1 MNVRTW
7 RWYPRHIAGQ
17 IAMVVVASIGLAL
30 ALLIAIVI
38 MIRPEADLQNSSRA
52 VDALLSVARLLD
64 ATADPKSQSEILEAS
79 TAAFPELQIKFIS
92 AQDAHH
98 KNDRNDRYV
107 QFLRQVLGPRF
118 DISGVFADTADPGKL
133 VVDIVSQN
141 GLALRATLPAFVPP
155 PPPLTPIVTG
165 TLVFVAASVF
175 LLLLWATKALTA
187 PLSQFA
193 DAAEQFGRNFEHQ
206 TLTEKGPEEIR
217 KASRAFNEMGERIK
231 RLVED
236 RTNMLAAISHD
247 LRTPITRM
255 RLRAEFVEDKAI
267 RRDMLRDLERLNEMV
282 QSALAFI
289 RDSRVEGAAT
299 RVDLPCL
306 LQTICEQF
314 AEMGQDVSYHGAQ
327 QMVVMARPD
336 ALQRAVTNLVENAL
350 KFGTKAMIELQDL
363 ADGSLAIDI
372 LDDGPG
378 LADANPEKLI
388 RPFVRGDNA
397 RTQNPQSGFGLGLT
411 IANSIIEAHGGKL
424 TFRDRQP
431 RGLTV
436 RLTLGRDCWPVSH
449 VTMSDA

>member
-1 MNVRTW
+1 MSVRAW
-7 RWYPRHIAGQ
+7 RWFPRHIAGQ
-17 IAMVVVASIGLAL
+17 IAIVVVTSIGLAL
-30 ALLIAIVI
+30 ALLIAVVI
-38 MIRPEADLQNSSRA
+38 MMRPDADVQNSFRA
-52 VDALLSVARLLD
+52 VDAFLSVARLLD
-64 ATADPKSQSEILEAS
+64 AAADAKSRSDILAAS
-79 TAAFPELQIKFIS
+79 TAAFSDLQIQIIS
-92 AQDAHH
+92 AQDTVH

-107 QFLRQVLGPRF
+107 QFLRQALGSRF
-118 DISGVFADTADPGKL
+118 NISGVFADTTDAGKL
-133 VVDIVSQN
+133 VVDIASQN

-155 PPPLTPIVTG
+155 APPLTPIVTG
-165 TLVFVAASVF
+165 TLAFVTVSVF

-193 DAAEQFGRNFEHQ
+193 NAAEQFGRNFEHQ
-206 TLTEKGPEEIR
+206 TLTEQGPEEIR

-267 RRDMLRDLERLNEMV
+267 RDDMLRDLERLNEMV
-282 QSALAFI
+282 HSALSFI

-314 AEMGQDVSYHGAQ
+314 AEMGQDVSYHGVK
-327 QMVVMARPD
+327 QMVVTVRPD

-350 KFGTKAMIELQDL
+350 KFGTKATIELQVFP
-363 ADGSLAIDI
+363 DGSLAIDI

-378 LADANPEKLI
+378 LADADPEKLI

-397 RTQNPQSGFGLGLT
+397 RTQYPQSGFGLGLT

-424 TFRDRQP
+424 SFRNRQP

-436 RLTLGRDCWPVSH
+436 RLTLARQPASRVS
-449 VTMSDA
+449 MSDA

>member
-1 MNVRTW
+1 MSLRAW

-17 IAMVVVASIGLAL
+17 IAIVVITSIGLAL
-30 ALLIAIVI
+30 TLLIVVVI
-38 MIRPEADLQNSSRA
+38 MTRPEADLQNSSRT

-64 ATADPKSQSEILEAS
+64 ATADPNSRSNILEAS
-79 TAAFPELQIKFIS
+79 TAAFPELQIKIIS
-92 AQDAHH
+92 AQDTLY
-98 KNDRNDRYV
+98 KNDRNDRFV

-118 DISGVFADTADPGKL
+118 DISGVFADTADARKV

-155 PPPLTPIVTG
+155 APPLTPIVTG
-165 TLVFVAASVF
+165 TLVFVVASVF

-193 DAAEQFGRNFEHQ
+193 NAAEQFGRNFEQQ
-206 TLTEKGPEEIR
+206 TLTEQGPEEIR
-217 KASRAFNEMGERIK
+217 KASRAFNKMGERIK
-231 RLVED
+231 RLVDD

-255 RLRAEFVEDKAI
+255 RLRAEFVEDKTV
-267 RRDMLRDLERLNEMV
+267 RGDMIRDLEDLNEMV

-289 RDSRVEGAAT
+289 RDSRVENAAT

-350 KFGTKAMIELQDL
+350 KFGTKATIELQDL
-363 ADGSLAIDI
+363 PDGNLAIDI
-372 LDDGPG
+372 LDEGPG
-378 LADANPEKLI
+378 LADADPKELI

-397 RTQNPQSGFGLGLT
+397 RTQNQQSGFGLGLT

-424 TFRDRQP
+424 TFRNRQP
-431 RGLTV
+431 RGLSV
-436 RLTLGRDCWPVSH
+436 RLTLSRDCWPVSH
-449 VTMSDA
+449 ESTGDA